1 MKNLSSEMTAHL
13 AGEVSSL
20 CSCWRILRRDGVE
33 LCLTDH
39 DRDLEFE
46 GRVYLASEGYNRSSL
61 KSSSAVNTDET
72 EILGVISTEFLS
84 DEDLAK
90 GLYDHAKI
98 FFFLVNWQ
106 NLQIGSI
113 ELRSGWIG
121 EVRWREGQFSAELR
135 GLSDALRRNV
145 GRVVTPNCSADLGDQ
160 KCTLALE
167 PLLQNIN
174 VEAVL
179 NEVQFEISGFS
190 DAGFPMAG
198 GLLRFTSGANEGRAF
213 EVIAFDDVSNVV
225 TVFSRPE
232 DRVEIGDAA
241 AIYPGCDKRFSTCR
255 DIYANAVNFQ
265 GFPHVPGLDALL
277 EPGNG

>member
-20 CSCWRILRRDGVE
+20 CSCWRIVRGDGAE

-46 GRVYLASEGYNRSSL
+46 GRVYLASDGYNRSSL
-61 KSSSAVNTDET
+61 KSSNALNTDET

-84 DEDLAK
+84 HEDLTK
-90 GLYDHAKI
+90 GLYDQAQI

-106 NLQIGSI
+106 DLDMGSI

-121 EVRWREGQFSAELR
+121 EVRWQEGQFSAELR
-135 GLSDALRRNV
+135 GLSDALRRTV
-145 GRVVTPNCSADLGDQ
+145 GRVITPGCSADLGDQ
-160 KCTLALE
+160 NCALLVE
-167 PLLQNIN
+167 PLLQTIS
-174 VEAVL
+174 VDAVL
-179 NEVQFEISGFS
+179 SDHQLEISGFV
-190 DAGFPMAG
+190 DAGLPMTG
-198 GLLRFTSGANEGRAF
+198 GLLRFTSGANEARAF
-213 EVIAFDDVSNVV
+213 EVVAFDALSNVV
-225 TVFSRPE
+225 TLFNRPA
-232 DRVEIGDAA
+232 DAVEIGDEAA
-241 AIYPGCDKRFSTCR
+241 FYPGCDKRFSTCR
-255 DIYANAVNFQ
+255 DVYSNAVNFQ